1 MAISGPPLFLG
12 DGLMNAPWSQSVP
25 EHFFD
30 ANAMVIYGGGGHGKA
45 LIDLVRTSGV
55 YHLVGV
61 IDDGLP
67 VGASIMGL
75 PVIGGADAM
84 PGLVER
90 GVRLAVNAVGGI
102 GNVAARLRVFET
114 IARSG
119 LTCPA
124 LVHVSA
130 WVEPSAWL
138 DAGVQVLAQTYISS
152 DARIGFGTVVNAGVV
167 VSHDCV
173 LGKVVNLSPGAM
185 LAGGVIV
192 EDCVQVGMAATI
204 NLNLHI
210 GKGARIGNGATVKAD
225 VPENGVVHAGE
236 IWPVRGVVS
245 TAEMH

>member
-1 MAISGPPLFLG
+1 MAGDWHPSRSEMFL
-12 DGLMNAPWSQSVP
+12 
-25 EHFFD
+25 D
-30 ANAMVIYGGGGHGKA
+30 ANALVVYGGGGHAKA

-61 IDDGLP
+61 IDDGIP
-67 VGASIMGL
+67 AGASVMGL
-75 PVIGGADAM
+75 PVIGGAEVL

-90 GVRLAVNAVGGI
+90 GVRLAINAVGGI
-102 GNVAARLRVFET
+102 GHVSARLTVFE
-114 IARSG
+114 ILARAG
-119 LTCPA
+119 LACPC
-124 LVHVSA
+124 LVHPTA

-152 DARIGFGTVVNAGVV
+152 DARIGFGTVINAGVV

-173 LGKVVNLSPGAM
+173 LGQVVNLSPGAM

-192 EDCVQVGMAATI
+192 EDFVQVGMAATI
-204 NLNLHI
+204 NLNLRI

-236 IWPVRGVVS
+236 IWPVRGDAIVKRN
-245 TAEMH
+245 A